1 MAESL
6 AFREWAKQEGLVQTV
21 PIKEFKG
28 AVIGYDAEDFVNI
41 LLSTEGREPLL
52 PALGGL
58 PFTLKTHIDRELE
71 NIKKYTEKTP
81 LFMFNGVD
89 LALHDRKTISKES
102 ERAVRILDEAWRVY
116 DNGDGDAAVRAF
128 EKACKCLWRLYVK
141 FAVLALSDT
150 EQAHT
155 AQHIYCGICTT
166 TCTKRVQMSWSHP
179 ITPPRS
185 LSIRTTTKA
194 FQLATARH
202 HCSPLASTR

>member
-6 AFREWAKQEGLVQTV
+6 AFREWAKANNLTHTV
-21 PIKEFKG
+21 AIKQFEP

-58 PFTLKTHIDRELE
+58 PFTLKTHIDRELD
-71 NIKKYTEKTP
+71 NLKTYTKWPP

-102 ERAVRILDEAWRVY
+102 DRAVRTLDEAWRVY

-128 EKACKCLWRLYVK
+128 EKACKCL
-141 FAVLALSDT
+141 S
-150 EQAHT
+150 
-155 AQHIYCGICTT
+155 
-166 TCTKRVQMSWSHP
+166 
-179 ITPPRS
+179 S
-185 LSIRTTTKA
+185 L
-194 FQLATARH
+194 
-202 HCSPLASTR
+202 

>member
-21 PIKEFKG
+21 PIEQFND

-71 NIKKYTEKTP
+71 NIKKYTKKTP

-102 ERAVRILDEAWRVY
+102 EKAVRILDEAWRVY

-128 EKACKCLWRLYVK
+128 EKACKYLWELYID
-141 FAVLALSDT
+141 FASLALSDPRT
-150 EQAHT
+150 RHIPNDTHT
-155 AQHIYCGICTT
+155 AIFVSLLARKGCKCHGCT
-166 TCTKRVQMSWSHP
+166 
-179 ITPPRS
+179 
-185 LSIRTTTKA
+185 L
-194 FQLATARH
+194 
-202 HCSPLASTR
+202 